1 MQITDNLLQAIV
13 NYLGTKPYQE
23 VAQLLG
29 AIQKEFSE
37 QKKEVQQEEVS
48 PEKEKEEIKQ

>member
-23 VAQLLG
+23 VAPLLN

-37 QKKEVQQEEVS
+37 HKKEEVL
-48 PEKEKEEIKQ
+48 PKEEKKDE